1 MSDSGVLR
9 FQSPGPVVDA
19 LPVLISL
26 VNVDRCLEF
35 VNAAFSRWMNRAPA
49 ELAGMHLQDV
59 LGEAKYTELK
69 PHIDTAL
76 FGKQVSFETTL
87 TGRDGEPVY
96 CQVIHVP
103 KIDEDKKV
111 RGFYSLIT
119 DVSAIRQ
126 SQQAL
131 SDSEALYH
139 SLVEQLPMC
148 LIRKDLDGRF
158 TYVNPQFCEFSG
170 RTADEMV
177 GRTDAE
183 LFPPALAAK
192 YRQDDLHVLKQRD
205 VLETIERHQVEGEER
220 QRYVQILK
228 TPIFDSTKRIVGTQV
243 LFWDVTEKHIAQEAL
258 EESTALKRAIFD
270 SSLDCIVIVDQD
282 GEIIDVNRSTELVF
296 GYSRDELI
304 GGNIDEKFFPP
315 ELDERQRANREH
327 YDEGI
332 SSGSMLG
339 KRVEVPALRKDGS
352 GFFVEMA
359 MQPIPYMG
367 RTVFAMFL
375 HDVTERKRHREEIA
389 QKNKD
394 LETLLYVT
402 SHDLREPL
410 RAIRSFSEL
419 LRDRTV
425 GQLGDTETGFLTR
438 VIDGADRLDRL
449 LEDVL
454 MLSRAQ
460 RANEANELIDP
471 SVVID
476 DVLKQLEPRISET
489 GAVVEVADTLPRVRV
504 DPRWLRQ
511 SIFNLVANALK
522 FVNEGESPQIQI
534 AGYERSSDAGTVT
547 GLVVHDRGPGVPE
560 EHAERVFQLFQRAVS
575 RRVEGTG
582 AGLAIVRQVAKRYG
596 GNAWVEPRPGG
607 GSSFYLTFS
616 K

>member
-1 MSDSGVLR
+1 MSDSGILR

-19 LPVLISL
+19 LPVLIS
-26 VNVDRCLEF
+26 F
-35 VNAAFSRWMNRAPA
+35 VNADRTLGFANAAFQKWTGRPA
-49 ELAGMHLQDV
+49 EELIGLPLQEI
-59 LGEAKYTELK
+59 LGDAKYSELK
-69 PHIDTAL
+69 PQIDTAL
-76 FGKQVSFETTL
+76 FGRQVSFEATL
-87 TGRDGEPVY
+87 TGRDDRSVQ

-103 KIDEDKKV
+103 KIEESKQV
-111 RGFYSLIT
+111 SGFYSLIT
-119 DVSAIRQ
+119 DVSEIRR
-126 SQQAL
+126 SQRAL

-148 LIRKDLDGRF
+148 LIRKDIDSRF
-158 TYVNPQFCEFSG
+158 TFVNPQFCEFAG
-170 RTADEMV
+170 RSAEEMI

-183 LFPPALAAK
+183 LFPATLAEK
-192 YRQDDLHVLKQRD
+192 YRQDDLAVQEKRD
-205 VLETIERHQVEGEER
+205 VLETVERHQVEGEER
-220 QRYVQILK
+220 PRFVQILK
-228 TPIFDSTKRIVGTQV
+228 TPVYDAAHRLIGTQV

-282 GEIIDVNRSTELVF
+282 GGIIDANRATENVF
-296 GYSRDELI
+296 GYQKEELI

-315 ELDERQRANREH
+315 ELDERQRSNREG
-327 YDEGI
+327 YAEGDK
-332 SSGSMLG
+332 SGSMLG
-339 KRVEVPALRKDGS
+339 RRVEVPALKKDGS
-352 GFFVEMA
+352 AFFVEMA
-359 MQPIPYMG
+359 LQPIPYEG

-375 HDVTERKRHREEIA
+375 HDVTERKRHREEID

-419 LRDRTV
+419 LRDRTTDL
-425 GQLGDTETGFLTR
+425 LGETEASFLTR

-460 RANEANELIDP
+460 RASEADEPIDP
-471 SVVID
+471 RMVID
-476 DVLKQLEPRISET
+476 DVLKQLEPRIAET
-489 GAVVEVADTLPRVRV
+489 GASIEISDSLPRVRV

-522 FVNEGESPQIQI
+522 FVNPGETPQIEI
-534 AGYERSSDAGTVT
+534 VGHERSSDSGTQM
-547 GLVVHDRGPGVPE
+547 GLVVQDRGPGIPE
-560 EHAERVFQLFQRAVS
+560 EHAERVFQLFQRAVG
-575 RRVEGTG
+575 RKVEGTG

-607 GSSFYLTFS
+607 GSCFFLAFA

>member
-1 MSDSGVLR
+1 MSDSGILR

-19 LPVLISL
+19 LPVLIS
-26 VNVDRCLEF
+26 F
-35 VNAAFSRWMNRAPA
+35 VNADRTLGFANAAFQKWTGRPA
-49 ELAGMHLQDV
+49 EELLGLPLHEV
-59 LGEAKYTELK
+59 LGESKYSELK
-69 PHIDTAL
+69 PQIDTAL
-76 FGKQVSFETTL
+76 FGKQVSFEATL
-87 TGRDGEPVY
+87 IGRDGNPVQ

-103 KIDEDKKV
+103 KIEETKRV
-111 RGFYSLIT
+111 SGFYSLIT
-119 DVSAIRQ
+119 DVSEIRR

-139 SLVEQLPMC
+139 SLVEQLPMS
-148 LIRKDLDGRF
+148 LIRKDLDSRF
-158 TYVNPQFCEFSG
+158 TFVNPQFCEFAG
-170 RTADEMV
+170 RTAEELI

-192 YRQDDLHVLKQRD
+192 YRHDDLTVQETRD

-220 QRYVQILK
+220 PRFVQILK
-228 TPIFDSTKRIVGTQV
+228 TPVYDAAHRLIGTQV
-243 LFWDVTEKHIAQEAL
+243 LFWDVTEKHIAQEVL

-270 SSLDCIVIVDQD
+270 SSLDCIVLVDQD
-282 GEIIDVNRSTELVF
+282 GVIIDANRAAEQTF
-296 GYSRDELI
+296 GYSREELI

-315 ELDERQRANREH
+315 ELEERQRANREG
-327 YDEGI
+327 YGSGDG
-332 SSGSMLG
+332 SGSMLG
-339 KRVEVPALRKDGS
+339 KRVEVPALKKDGS
-352 GFFVEMA
+352 AFFVEMA
-359 MQPIPYMG
+359 LQPIPYGG

-375 HDVTERKRHREEIA
+375 HDVTERKKHREEID

-419 LRDRTV
+419 LRDRTT
-425 GQLGDTETGFLTR
+425 GQLGNTEASFLTR

-460 RANEANELIDP
+460 RASEANEPIDP
-471 SVVID
+471 RMVID
-476 DVLKQLEPRISET
+476 DVLKQLEPRITET
-489 GAVVEVADTLPRVRV
+489 GASVSVADALPKVRV

-511 SIFNLVANALK
+511 SVFNLVANALK
-522 FVNEGESPQIQI
+522 FVNPGEAPQIEI
-534 AGYERSSDAGTVT
+534 VGYERSTDAGTQT
-547 GLVVHDRGPGVPE
+547 GLAVQDRGPGIPE
-560 EHAERVFQLFQRAVS
+560 EHAERVFQLFQRAVG
-575 RRVEGTG
+575 RKVEGTG

-596 GNAWVEPRPGG
+596 GNAWVEPRSGG
-607 GSSFYLTFS
+607 GSCFYLAFA

>member
-1 MSDSGVLR
+1 MSDSGILR

-19 LPVLISL
+19 LPVLIS
-26 VNVDRCLEF
+26 F
-35 VNAAFSRWMNRAPA
+35 VNAERRLEFANVAFSKWIGRPPE
-49 ELAGMHLQDV
+49 ELTGLLLQDV
-59 LGEAKYTELK
+59 LGDAKYTELK

-87 TGRDGEPVY
+87 TGRDGEPVH

-103 KIDEDKKV
+103 KIEESKTV
-111 RGFYSLIT
+111 SGFYSLIT
-119 DVSAIRQ
+119 DISEIRQ

-158 TYVNPQFCEFSG
+158 TFVNPQFCEFAG

-183 LFPPALAAK
+183 LFPAELAAK
-192 YRQDDLHVLKQRD
+192 YREDDQRVLESRS
-205 VLETIERHQVEGEER
+205 VMETIERHHVEGESR
-220 QRYVQILK
+220 SRYVQILK
-228 TPIFDSTKRIVGTQV
+228 TPIYDAARHIIGTQV
-243 LFWDVTEKHIAQEAL
+243 LFWDVTEKHIAEEAL
-258 EESTALKRAIFD
+258 QESTALKRAIFD
-270 SSLDCIVIVDQD
+270 SSLDCIVIVDQN
-282 GEIIDVNRSTELVF
+282 GEIIDVNRSTEQVF

-315 ELDERQRANREH
+315 ELNKRQRANREG
-327 YDEGI
+327 YSEGTGT
-332 SSGSMLG
+332 GSMLG

-352 GFFVEMA
+352 AFFVEMA
-359 MQPIPYMG
+359 LQPVPYMG

-375 HDVTERKRHREEIA
+375 HDVTERKKHREEIA

-419 LRDRTV
+419 LRDRTADQI
-425 GQLGDTETGFLTR
+425 GETEAGFLTR

-460 RANEANELIDP
+460 RANEANDLIDP
-471 SVVID
+471 AMVIS
-476 DVLKQLEPRISET
+476 DVLKQLDPRISET
-489 GAVVEVADTLPRVRV
+489 GATIEVAVTLPRVRV

-511 SIFNLVANALK
+511 SVFNLVANALK
-522 FVNEGESPQIQI
+522 FVNPGESPQIQI
-534 AGYERSSDAGTVT
+534 VGYERSSDTGTVT
-547 GLVVHDRGPGVPE
+547 GLVVHDRGIGIPK

-575 RRVEGTG
+575 RKVEGTG
-582 AGLAIVRQVAKRYG
+582 AGLAIVRQVANRYG
-596 GNAWVEPRPGG
+596 GDAWVEPRPGG
-607 GSSFYLTFS
+607 GSSFYLAFA